1 MFDINLLVIFHD
13 EKSADSTTKKLGFT
27 ITDKYLHMAM
37 GQKPPSEPQNSL

>member
-1 MFDINLLVIFHD
+1 MKNQRIQPQ
-13 EKSADSTTKKLGFT
+13 KKLGFT